1 MAVSNIGVQVFKQNV
16 GTQFRETFQD
26 KALYTKRFDFI
37 PPSAFLCS
45 LIHSPL
51 HTPGLGLKISAQ
63 DLQVFQGLTKVPTN
77 VVMAIKAFKSRS
89 DPEVND
95 VDGDDS

>member
-1 MAVSNIGVQVFKQNV
+1 MAVSNIGMQIFEQNV
-16 GTQFRETFQD
+16 GAHFRESFQD
-26 KALYTKRFDFI
+26 KALYTKHFDFI

-63 DLQVFQGLTKVPTN
+63 DLQVFQGLSKVPAKI
-77 VVMAIKAFKSRS
+77 VKAIKDFKSRS
-89 DPEVND
+89 DQAND
-95 VDGDDS
+95 VDGDDL